1 MPDRT
6 QTQITD
12 FELEG
17 MLHGLEGEQRE
28 ARLKLLRQLS
38 DEGVE
43 LEVLGEAV
51 KEDRLALLPAEIVLG
66 MDGERFTPSE
76 IASETGLS
84 VDTFQR
90 LIVALG
96 FPRPDPAQRTF
107 GVEDLVAAKRL
118 RRFRD
123 AGLNT
128 DDLIAA
134 TRQVGSSAA
143 RIAQAHNDVVAS
155 QIVDPEANE
164 YEVANSLREASKELL
179 PLAEEAVAYAL
190 RAHFLDQLSNEIM
203 VASQPGW
210 FGSGKTTEI
219 SVCFAD
225 LVGFTRLGERSE
237 LERIGTVAKLLEQ
250 VAIEVTNPE
259 VRLVKLIGDAAM
271 MVSEDGAAL
280 LDAAL
285 RFIEV
290 GQEAGD
296 ELPALRVGVAR
307 GPAISQAGDWF
318 GRPVNLASRITEVA
332 RPDSVLADAT
342 AIEAAGE
349 AFSYSKASEHKFK
362 GVKKAVKLYRVRR
375 EPRKGRKEKKSEAA
389 AEPA

>member
-96 FPRPDPAQRTF
+96 FPRPDPDQRTF

-271 MVSEDGAAL
+271 MVSEDGPPCSMPHCASS
-280 LDAAL
+280 
-285 RFIEV
+285 RS
-290 GQEAGD
+290 
-296 ELPALRVGVAR
+296 AR
-307 GPAISQAGDWF
+307 
-318 GRPVNLASRITEVA
+318 RPVTNCLHSGSASPAA
-332 RPDSVLADAT
+332 RQSRRPAT
-342 AIEAAGE
+342 GSAGRSTSPAASPRSP
-349 AFSYSKASEHKFK
+349 APTACSPTPPRSRPPVTPSATPRPANTSS
-362 GVKKAVKLYRVRR
+362 RV
-375 EPRKGRKEKKSEAA
+375 
-389 AEPA
+389 